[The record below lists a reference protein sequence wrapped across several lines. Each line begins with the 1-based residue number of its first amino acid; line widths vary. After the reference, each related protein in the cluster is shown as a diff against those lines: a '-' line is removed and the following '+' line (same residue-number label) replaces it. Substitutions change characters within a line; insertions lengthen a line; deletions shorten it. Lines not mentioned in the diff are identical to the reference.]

1 MNNLN
6 EIIDYL
12 LNENELLKQLFESMK
27 EMIESLELL
36 KDKLI
41 DVTNDCKCSQIK
53 NNQNQQQFIN
63 DLILKSAQIRHQN
76 PIEDKLLVFNRINDY
91 LIQIKDLN
99 KSETKLITI
108 NNFINS
114 RKLSKS
120 KIKAKIKVKNE
131 LIEGSFDENESELSD
146 NKKNSKNRIK
156 SRRGLK
162 WIN

>member
-12 LNENELLKQLFESMK
+12 LSENELLKQLFSSMK

-41 DVTNDCKCSQIK
+41 DVTNDCKCNQIK
-53 NNQNQQQFIN
+53 NNEQKLIN
-63 DLILKSAQIRHQN
+63 DLILKSAQIRDQN

-91 LIQIKDLN
+91 LIQMKDLN

-108 NNFINS
+108 NNIINS

-120 KIKAKIKVKNE
+120 KIKTKIKVKNQ
-131 LIEGSFDENESELSD
+131 LIEESFDENESELSD
-146 NKKNSKNRIK
+146 NKKNSKNKIK

-162 WIN
+162 SIY